1 MLKEVTR
8 AQPHDFPAT
17 LHELLAG
24 TQRELDEIK
33 PPFVRDMRQKAP
45 QVFQVIERRRAAL
58 FQRYFGK
65 LLVDGQRAGM
75 VRKDV
80 PANLII
86 EILLAIV
93 QAIMN
98 PAKMEKLGM
107 MPKEGFA
114 GILKIVLQGALTPK
128 GRKACAHGS
137 LGARQPRS
145 DRGSRIHSELCPV
158 GAIALLLLLAGC
170 GARKNAVSGTIEVD
184 EAHVGPR
191 SGGRVEKILAWEGD
205 RLHEGQV
212 IVQLDASELRA
223 RRDLA
228 SAQIDTA
235 AHDADAQEAQL
246 VFLRD
251 DAGRQKDLLNRRVV
265 SATDAERS
273 DSAAKAQEKNVAAAK
288 MRVAQARAQLA
299 DIDSQLA
306 EMQIIA
312 PADSILEVLSVKVGD
327 VLPANREAATLLM
340 TGHLWVRVYVPESWL
355 GLIKLGEQVRVRVD
369 SFPHT
374 DFNGVVEQI
383 NRQAE
388 FTPRNVQTV
397 ADRIKQVF
405 GVKVRLPSDDDRLR
419 AGMAADVYF
428 PNVK

>member
-1 MLKEVTR
+1 VNAL
-8 AQPHDFPAT
+8 
-17 LHELLAG
+17 
-24 TQRELDEIK
+24 
-33 PPFVRDMRQKAP
+33 FVRRS
-45 QVFQVIERRRAAL
+45 RS
-58 FQRYFGK
+58 
-65 LLVDGQRAGM
+65 
-75 VRKDV
+75 
-80 PANLII
+80 
-86 EILLAIV
+86 
-93 QAIMN
+93 
-98 PAKMEKLGM
+98 
-107 MPKEGFA
+107 
-114 GILKIVLQGALTPK
+114 
-128 GRKACAHGS
+128 GRC
-137 LGARQPRS
+137 
-145 DRGSRIHSELCPV
+145 SRIDPELMLSI
-158 GAIALLLLLAGC
+158 GAFTVFLLLSGC
-170 GARKNAVSGTIEVD
+170 NNRGNAVSGTIEVD

-235 AHDADAQEAQL
+235 VHDADAQEAQV

-251 DAGRQKDLLNRRVV
+251 EARRQQDLLQRRVV
-265 SATDAERS
+265 SATDAERA
-273 DSAAKAQEKNVAAAK
+273 DSAAKTQEKNVAAAK

-306 EMQIIA
+306 EMQVIA

-327 VLPANREAATLLM
+327 VLPANREVATLLL

-355 GLIKLGEQVRVRVD
+355 GLIKLGEEVRVRVD

-374 DFNGVVEQI
+374 DFKGVVEQI
-383 NRQAE
+383 SRQAE

-428 PNVK
+428 PRVK

>member
-1 MLKEVTR
+1 M
-8 AQPHDFPAT
+8 F
-17 LHELLAG
+17 
-24 TQRELDEIK
+24 
-33 PPFVRDMRQKAP
+33 
-45 QVFQVIERRRAAL
+45 
-58 FQRYFGK
+58 
-65 LLVDGQRAGM
+65 
-75 VRKDV
+75 
-80 PANLII
+80 
-86 EILLAIV
+86 
-93 QAIMN
+93 
-98 PAKMEKLGM
+98 
-107 MPKEGFA
+107 
-114 GILKIVLQGALTPK
+114 
-128 GRKACAHGS
+128 
-137 LGARQPRS
+137 
-145 DRGSRIHSELCPV
+145 
-158 GAIALLLLLAGC
+158 LLLAGC
-170 GARKNAVSGTIEVD
+170 SDRGNAVSGTIEVD

-251 DAGRQKDLLNRRVV
+251 EGGRQQDLLKRRVV
-265 SATDAERS
+265 SATDAERA

-306 EMQIIA
+306 EMQVIA

-327 VLPANREAATLLM
+327 VLPANREAATLLL

-355 GLIKLGEQVRVRVD
+355 GLIKLGEHVRVRVD

-374 DFNGVVEQI
+374 DFDGVVEQI
-383 NRQAE
+383 SRQAE

-405 GVKVRLPSDDDRLR
+405 GVKIRLPSDDDRLR

-428 PNVK
+428 PRVK